1 MKYLLFYFT
10 CFVFVNAQYEVPEAI
25 VEVSR
30 PRGFKVSIPDEPGVR
45 LFAFHGKINQDFD
58 GLEAGTFARDIL
70 QAKNG
75 QWSFVDRE
83 TKLKSGDII
92 YYWLYVDFFDGIR
105 TLGYRRFGDYRVPEI
120 PDIDVRLKPNEESKV
135 LLHEN
140 FSSIT
145 LRPNI
150 WTIEQQYADA
160 PDYEFVIYVN
170 RPETLQINDG
180 KLTIKPVLSEDI
192 FGEGFVRSSDGYDFG
207 DNCTSTKGSQLCK
220 RKYNAGFILPP
231 VLSSRITTKNK
242 LVFKYGLVEIRA
254 KLPRGDW
261 IYPEL
266 YLNPATEKYGPNYQS
281 GQIRIAFTPGNA
293 DMNTVL
299 HGGVILGNTLAA
311 RVHEDKTSQL
321 ANGHWS
327 DEFHTFGVKWTP
339 SEITFSVDGR
349 NYGTVYPPPNGFASL
364 TQLLKLPPQ
373 KWNEGSKFA
382 PFDQE
387 MYLTLG
393 VGVAGYNFE
402 DRSSKPWKNGER
414 YSFSNFY
421 CKVNDW
427 KPTWTEN
434 SKLEIDYVKIIS
446 FGLEWKNRTKFP
458 RTFSG
463 QLSIEMLYIFL
474 IFCNFGFLMAQY
486 EVPEAIVEAYHPKG
500 FSVSIPDEEG
510 IKLFAFHGKINQEM
524 NYREAGTFSRD
535 ILKPKYGF
543 WTFSDSSTKLKIG
556 DRIYFW
562 TYVEYFNGQSKLG
575 YPKDDQI
582 FTVTE
587 LIHKP
592 PGRDRIPGGGSAFS
606 KSSSTSTTTTSLPD
620 VELTDNNDIC
630 EPTVTTINGGL
641 STCKERLIFDEPF
654 NNQITSKYWNIE
666 NRLAGK
672 PDYEFVIYSD
682 RPETIFVANHT
693 LVIKP
698 ELADDVYG
706 PNFVEQSFDFK
717 ERCTGIVGSLECRYK
732 PDAGFILPPVLSAK
746 MTTLNKFS
754 FKYGKIEVRAK
765 LPKGDWLYPILT
777 LNPVYEEYG
786 PDYESGQIR
795 IAFSPGNENYNELL
809 YGGVVLGPTISAR
822 DYGMRQTTRNMGWS
836 NEFHRFGVTWK
847 EDEIILT
854 VNDKIYGTIVPPAG
868 GFSTLASMLEIKNGD
883 RLKYGSVLAPFDK
896 EMYIS
901 VGVGAGGFIFDDR
914 ADGTKPWKNGERL
927 STKKFHMAQPI
938 WSSTWNKYSA
948 LLVTSIKVCI
958 TTESGPIAPQK
969 ICSGDLIFQ
978 DNFDKLDSSK
988 WDHEQTLGG
997 GGWVPETSLQVR
1009 ALLERQATLQAA
1021 RIAIETPEQS
1031 QARRISCMRI
1041 DNNGYR
1047 RTRNAT
1053 NILNP
1058 IKSARMRTLKAF
1070 SFDGR
1075 VEVRAQTPS
1084 GDWLWPAIWLLP
1096 SEWKYGSWPTLGEI
1110 DIMETRGNKHL
1121 VVGGN
1126 DDIGACLAATIG
1138 GNFFPDGYGWKPWQ
1152 NSSPNPMSQFWWGR
1166 KQWEPTWNLS
1176 SEQSHFKIDYVQ
1188 AKMILTT
1195 LIINLLVYNVHSC
1208 VESITTVSGT
1218 HAAATVC
1225 SGDLIFEDNFSKLD
1239 LTKWQ
1244 HEQTLGGGGN
1254 WEFQWYTNNRSNSY
1268 VENGYLNIRPTLVAD
1283 EFGNDFLYSGTLDIN
1298 GGSPADQC
1306 TNPQW
1311 YGCSRTGTPTN
1322 IVNPIKSAR
1331 MRTIDSFAFKYGK
1344 VEVRA
1349 KIPAG
1354 DWLWPAIWL
1363 LPRWNQYSGWPS
1375 SGEIDIMESRGNKK
1389 LVNTNGVNIGVQ
1401 QVGST
1406 LHWGPNYN
1414 YNKYS
1419 LTHYEKNLAT
1429 GFDVDFH
1436 RYQLEWTTEY
1446 IKFAVDDEE
1455 IGRVTPPGGGFWELG
1470 NLASTGLD
1478 NPWKRDSKMAPFDQ
1492 EFYIILNV
1500 AVGGV
1505 SFFPDDATNT
1515 PGGKPWANTSPKA
1528 ATDFWEGREQWLST
1542 WNNLKN
1548 DDINLKVD
1556 YVRVWAL

>member
-1 MKYLLFYFT
+1 MKYLLFYFA
-10 CFVFVNAQYEVPEAI
+10 CLVFVNAQYEVPEAI

-83 TKLKSGDII
+83 TKLKPGDII

-105 TLGYRRFGDYRVPEI
+105 TLGYRRFGDYRVPDI
-120 PDIDVRLKPNEESKV
+120 PDIDVRLKPDGESKV

-145 LRPNI
+145 LRPTI

-266 YLNPATEKYGPNYQS
+266 YLNPATEKYGTNYQS

-311 RVHEDKTSQL
+311 RVHEDKTNQL

-339 SEITFSVDGR
+339 SEITLSVDGR
-349 NYGTVYPPPNGFASL
+349 VYGTVYPPLNGFASL

-446 FGLEWKNRTKFP
+446 LRISERCGIRSLFTKKYSSSKM
-458 RTFSG
+458 R
-463 QLSIEMLYIFL
+463 EMLYILL
-474 IFCNFGFLMAQY
+474 IFCNLGFLRAQY

-620 VELTDNNDIC
+620 VELTDNNNIC

-682 RPETIFVANHT
+682 RPETIFVANDT

-809 YGGVVLGPTISAR
+809 YGGIVLGPTISAR

-854 VNDKIYGTIVPPAG
+854 VNDKVYGTIVPPAG

-948 LLVTSIKVCI
+948 LLVTSIKVWSI
-958 TTESGPIAPQK
+958 
-969 ICSGDLIFQ
+969 
-978 DNFDKLDSSK
+978 
-988 WDHEQTLGG
+988 QT
-997 GGWVPETSLQVR
+997 
-1009 ALLERQATLQAA
+1009 
-1021 RIAIETPEQS
+1021 
-1031 QARRISCMRI
+1031 
-1041 DNNGYR
+1041 
-1047 RTRNAT
+1047 
-1053 NILNP
+1053 
-1058 IKSARMRTLKAF
+1058 
-1070 SFDGR
+1070 
-1075 VEVRAQTPS
+1075 
-1084 GDWLWPAIWLLP
+1084 
-1096 SEWKYGSWPTLGEI
+1096 
-1110 DIMETRGNKHL
+1110 
-1121 VVGGN
+1121 
-1126 DDIGACLAATIG
+1126 
-1138 GNFFPDGYGWKPWQ
+1138 
-1152 NSSPNPMSQFWWGR
+1152 
-1166 KQWEPTWNLS
+1166 
-1176 SEQSHFKIDYVQ
+1176 
-1188 AKMILTT
+1188 KMILTT
-1195 LIINLLVYNVHSC
+1195 LIISLLVYNVHSC

-1478 NPWKRDSKMAPFDQ
+1478 NPWQRDSKMAPFDQ
-1492 EFYIILNV
+1492 EFYIILNL